1 MHVYCLLHRLVMRKI
16 TRRVVESKTKGDN
29 PGPRVNN
36 WAHGAQKAG
45 DGWCF
50 AAGHLP
56 PNGTV
61 SY

>member
-1 MHVYCLLHRLVMRKI
+1 MRKI

-36 WAHGAQKAG
+36 WARGAQKAG